1 MAQTS
6 LFTSN
11 NTAVSGDA
19 NSGDLNMATASNTA
33 CRVDVVMTVG
43 VYCVVQGKDLNGN
56 YFCLTKPLKHD
67 FHASFGAGGEYPGVV
82 PDTIR
87 ISWGLIA
94 PTTSGTISVS
104 VIAR

>member
-1 MAQTS
+1 MPQTS

-19 NSGDLNMATASNTA
+19 NSGDLNMSTNSNTA
-33 CRVDVVMTVG
+33 FRVDIVVTAG
-43 VYCVVQGKDLNGN
+43 VYVVVQGKDLNGN
-56 YFCLTKPLKHD
+56 YFPMTKPLKHD
-67 FHASFGAGGEYPGVV
+67 LHASFGAGGEYAGIV

-87 ISWGLIA
+87 ISWGLISPA
-94 PTTSGTISVS
+94 TSGTISVS